1 VQSGLIVCPPDTK
14 KILVEECDKARIE
27 TSKLIMDKLEK
38 EVKAD
43 LTTKRGMIV
52 VDKVDIP
59 RFQKGWRESL
69 RRF

>member
-1 VQSGLIVCPPDTK
+1 MLVNFEVISAKWFNSLPPDTYQ
-14 KILVEECDKARIE
+14 KILVQECDKAGIA

-52 VDKVDIP
+52 VD
-59 RFQKGWRESL
+59 R
-69 RRF
+69 